1 MHVARGALSPSQQGM
16 KERRT
21 DRPKLGEG
29 EGLIDA
35 TPVYAAHPYLLYTPP
50 YVLPQ
55 SLLSYY
61 TMATTSPY
69 IYQIDR

>member
-1 MHVARGALSPSQQGM
+1 MLTQGM
-16 KERRT
+16 
-21 DRPKLGEG
+21 DMAQASNASGISQDPKLGEG